1 MRHGGWTGK
10 FDDDDDDNVD
20 NYDDV
25 DDDDD
30 DEDTVV
36 EYDESDG
43 DKFENS
49 DRFCRNDMMKVMT
62 VSW

>member
-10 FDDDDDDNVD
+10 LDDDDDDN
-20 NYDDV
+20 
-25 DDDDD
+25 DDDEDE

-36 EYDESDG
+36 EYNESDG

>member
-10 FDDDDDDNVD
+10 FDDDEDDNGDDD
-20 NYDDV
+20 

-36 EYDESDG
+36 EYDESNG

-62 VSW
+62 VWW

>member
-10 FDDDDDDNVD
+10 FDDDEDDNGDDD
-20 NYDDV
+20 

-36 EYDESDG
+36 EYDES

-62 VSW
+62 VWW

>member
-10 FDDDDDDNVD
+10 FDDDDDDN
-20 NYDDV
+20 DDD

-36 EYDESDG
+36 EYAENDG

-49 DRFCRNDMMKVMT
+49 DHFCRNDMMKVMT

>member
-1 MRHGGWTGK
+1 MMMMKTQL
-10 FDDDDDDNVD
+10 
-20 NYDDV
+20 
-25 DDDDD
+25 
-30 DEDTVV
+30 VV
-36 EYDESDG
+36 KYDESDG

>member
-10 FDDDDDDNVD
+10 FDDNDDG
-20 NYDDV
+20 

-30 DEDTVV
+30 DDDDNNEGTVV

>member
-10 FDDDDDDNVD
+10 FDDDDDCEEE
-20 NYDDV
+20 

-49 DRFCRNDMMKVMT
+49 DRFCRNGMMKVMT

>member
-10 FDDDDDDNVD
+10 FDDDDDD
-20 NYDDV
+20 
-25 DDDDD
+25 

-36 EYDESDG
+36 EYDASDG

>member
-1 MRHGGWTGK
+1 MPAVGRLWPS
-10 FDDDDDDNVD
+10 DDDEDEGT
-20 NYDDV
+20 
-25 DDDDD
+25 

-49 DRFCRNDMMKVMT
+49 DRFCRNDMMKVLT
-62 VSW
+62 AS

>member
-10 FDDDDDDNVD
+10 FDDDDDDG
-20 NYDDV
+20 
-25 DDDDD
+25 DDDD

-49 DRFCRNDMMKVMT
+49 DRFCRNDMTKVMT
-62 VSW
+62 VWW